1 MVGLLELT
9 NHQPPNIIGLR
20 TAFARLIIT
29 EAVRFLIKMLGIWA
43 NIYVNLF
50 FFHKIQDLC
59 SLK

>member
-50 FFHKIQDLC
+50 FF
-59 SLK
+59 S